1 MKIGME
7 TDILKE
13 NSGIFC
19 FNDLMAYG
27 ILSANK
33 IKKISNFQI
42 IGYDNLKYAEM
53 FGIQLPSVNQN
64 INQLAEEAV
73 KMLQRTLEEGKYT
86 ETIYLKPYL

>member
-1 MKIGME
+1 ME

-13 NSGIFC
+13 VSVIFC

-53 FGIQLPSVNQN
+53 FGVQLPSVNQN

-73 KMLQRTLEEGKYT
+73 KMLQRTIEEGNYT

>member
-1 MKIGME
+1 
-7 TDILKE
+7 
-13 NSGIFC
+13 
-19 FNDLMAYG
+19 MAYG

-42 IGYDNLKYAEM
+42 IGYDNLRYAEM

-73 KMLQRTLEEGKYT
+73 KMLQRTIEEGDYT